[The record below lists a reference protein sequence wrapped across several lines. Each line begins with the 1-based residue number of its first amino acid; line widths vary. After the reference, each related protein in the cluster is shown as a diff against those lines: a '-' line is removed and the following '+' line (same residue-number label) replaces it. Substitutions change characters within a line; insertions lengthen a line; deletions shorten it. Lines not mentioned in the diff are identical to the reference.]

1 MTKKTLIV
9 LGALTL
15 VAIVLAFA
23 ATRGQPRIEA
33 TDQAGQV
40 LFPRMVNDIDKLKSV
55 VIKHGGETLTIDWD
69 GKVFRMR
76 ERGGY
81 LVEAE
86 KVQALAVRLARL
98 SKLESKTAQADRYD
112 RLDLGD
118 PATKGGQATQLT
130 LLDAGGKA
138 IADVIVGKR
147 KFTLGGREG
156 GTYVRLPGDPQTWL
170 ALGELM
176 VGTAA
181 HDWLKTDIADIK
193 GDTIKRV
200 TVTHANGDKVA
211 ASLGANNAF
220 TLENIPRGME
230 MVTPSTGDDFRKLLE
245 ALKLDDVAQASTVTF
260 PKDRTTTAVFEGVD
274 GFQITLETFDDNG
287 KYWIRLKGSAPADRA
302 DAAKLVADL
311 NARTEAWAFQVPQYA
326 IVPLTK
332 SMNDLVKKPD
342 PQGARPAM
350 PQGMPQGMPGGLPP
364 GFMAP
369 PRP

>member
-1 MTKKTLIV
+1 MTKKTLAI
-9 LGALTL
+9 LGALT
-15 VAIVLAFA
+15 VIAIVLAVV

-81 LVEAE
+81 LVDAE

-98 SKLESKTAQADRYD
+98 SKLEIKTAQADRYD

-130 LLDAGGKA
+130 LLDVGGKS

-181 HDWLKTDIADIK
+181 HDWLKGEIADIP
-193 GDTIKRV
+193 GAAVKRV
-200 TVTHANGDKVA
+200 TVTHANGEKIVA
-211 ASLGANNAF
+211 SGGQGGAF
-220 TLENIPRGME
+220 TLENMPRGME
-230 MVTPSTGDDFRKLLE
+230 MVTPSTADDFRKLLE
-245 ALKLDDVAQASTVTF
+245 ALKLDDVAPAATVTF
-260 PKDRTTTAVFEGVD
+260 PKDRTTTALFEGLD

-287 KYWIRLKGSAPADRA
+287 KYWIRLKGTPPGADRT
-302 DAAKLVADL
+302 DAVKMIADL
-311 NARTEAWAFQVPQYA
+311 NARTEGWAFQVPQYA

-332 SMNDLVKKPD
+332 SMSDLAKKPD
-342 PQGARPAM
+342 PKSAQQTM
-350 PQGMPQGMPGGLPP
+350 PQVMPAGLPP